1 MHQRKSRK
9 ILIYF
14 FLLFF
19 VSSISNNFLHNLKLS
34 TIQSINISGLEQ
46 NENKILYNKIKN
58 NLIKENIFFVNK
70 NEIIKL
76 INANSLIENYEVFKE
91 YPSTININI
100 QRTNFI
106 AKINKNGKIFLIGS
120 NGKLTFSENTH
131 KELPYIF
138 GKPSTNEI
146 LKFKQII
153 DKSKFSYNQID
164 NLYFFPS
171 KRWDIKLKDNTLLK
185 LPTNFNNKT
194 LDHLYEFLAN
204 YSGNNFTVV
213 DYRLENQIIL
223 NE

>member
-1 MHQRKSRK
+1 MHQRKSKK

-34 TIQSINISGLEQ
+34 TIQSINISGLEP
-46 NENKILYNKIKN
+46 NENKILYNRIK

-106 AKINKNGKIFLIGS
+106 ARINKNGKIFLIGS

-164 NLYFFPS
+164 NLYFFSS
-171 KRWDIKLKDNTLLK
+171 KRWDIKLKGNTLLK
-185 LPTNFNNKT
+185 LPTNVNHKT

-213 DYRLENQIIL
+213 DYRLKNQIIL